1 MSTRVIKVNGGQ
13 DVPAAARQAAKALR
27 AGKLVGFATETVYG
41 IAAMA
46 TIAEAMER
54 LRELKGRPG
63 RPFSVHVG
71 TPGDAMRYVKHM
83 PLAARRLMDRAWPGP
98 VTLLVPTGGKLAD
111 AKLRRRE
118 GLYDRLCADGVI
130 GLRCPDEPVARA
142 MLGQISLPVVA
153 PSANLGGQPSPCT
166 ADDVLAALDGRI
178 DLLIDS
184 GPTRYQRDSTIVR
197 CDESG
202 WRIVREGVRGAAAIE
217 RMWRR
222 MLLFVC
228 TGNTCRGP
236 MAEGLAKKHLAER
249 FGCEVRHLAEKG
261 VEVLSAGVF
270 GLGAGEATAEA
281 VRAAGEL
288 GADISGHRSRILT
301 KELITDADVVFCM
314 TASHIAEVVRLV
326 PDAAEKVRRLDA
338 RGDVADPI
346 GGGLGVYRRAA
357 KRIDSAVRTALS
369 KGLP

>member
-1 MSTRVIKVNGGQ
+1 
-13 DVPAAARQAAKALR
+13 
-27 AGKLVGFATETVYG
+27 
-41 IAAMA
+41 
-46 TIAEAMER
+46 
-54 LRELKGRPG
+54 
-63 RPFSVHVG
+63 
-71 TPGDAMRYVKHM
+71 
-83 PLAARRLMDRAWPGP
+83 
-98 VTLLVPTGGKLAD
+98 
-111 AKLRRRE
+111 
-118 GLYDRLCADGVI
+118 
-130 GLRCPDEPVARA
+130 
-142 MLGQISLPVVA
+142 
-153 PSANLGGQPSPCT
+153 
-166 ADDVLAALDGRI
+166 
-178 DLLIDS
+178 
-184 GPTRYQRDSTIVR
+184 VR

-228 TGNTCRGP
+228 TGNTCRSP
-236 MAEGLAKKHLAER
+236 IAEGLAKKHLAER

-346 GGGLGVYRRAA
+346 GGGPGVYRRTA